1 MRRIHHWVMGVM
13 LAVGLLSY
21 SSAYSQ
27 SPAQPLEA
35 RIKFCE
41 TCHGPNGNKPI
52 APIYPKIAGQYPDYL
67 TKVMKDYRAGRRPNP
82 IMRANAASLDDQTI
96 KQLADYFAGKQ
107 GDLVV
112 KQY

>member
-1 MRRIHHWVMGVM
+1 MRRIHHWAV
-13 LAVGLLSY
+13 LAAGILTCSFV
-21 SSAYSQ
+21 YSQ

-41 TCHGPNGNKPI
+41 SCHGPDGNKPI
-52 APIYPKIAGQYPDYL
+52 TPVYPKIAGQYPDYL
-67 TKVMKDYRAGRRPNP
+67 AKVMKDYRAGKRPNP
-82 IMRANAASLDDQTI
+82 IMRANAASLDDKTI
-96 KQLADYFAGKQ
+96 QQLADYFASKK